1 MRLAQRQRQGVIMEA
16 GRNEALQLI
25 ALSTL
30 AEAGQPVGSMR
41 LAEAFQQAGH
51 DLAQATAG
59 RFLRQMDVLGL
70 TDGEGGKRGRVITEK
85 GLARLEELRGKMTLR
100 QNSSRLMDAA
110 TINDLS
116 DLHEL
121 LLVRRAVESEG
132 ARLAA
137 ERATDAE
144 LAEIV
149 KLAQSHVRDVRARS
163 CEFACDFRQR
173 SFVARG
179 EHDLRASLGRA
190 PRSCE
195 SNAAR
200 GTGDDDNLLA
210 QGFEM
215 KGHDE
220 FLLFAEVEFACAS
233 RCRTRRKA
241 AQSTPPPSPPPWGR
255 PRQAGVGPSR
265 VTRWANPP

>member
-1 MRLAQRQRQGVIMEA
+1 MEA

-137 ERATDAE
+137 ERASDAE

-149 KLAQSHVRDVRARS
+149 KLAQSHVRDVRAHRVPDAETS
-163 CEFACDFRQR
+163 QR
-173 SFVARG
+173 FHRCIAEASHNPVLVSVALVLFEPANPMLLG
-179 EHDLRASLGRA
+179 VMENVSVSSSMVASYANEHLELAEALAARDATQSEELMYSHITHMIAPVAERLSGADRRDKRLIPEVVANLRAS
-190 PRSCE
+190 
-195 SNAAR
+195 
-200 GTGDDDNLLA
+200 
-210 QGFEM
+210 
-215 KGHDE
+215 
-220 FLLFAEVEFACAS
+220 
-233 RCRTRRKA
+233 
-241 AQSTPPPSPPPWGR
+241 
-255 PRQAGVGPSR
+255 
-265 VTRWANPP
+265 